1 MAPKND
7 LSLSLKNRGGLQ
19 VTDVADGSI
28 AEAAGVSRGDRI
40 ASINGREI
48 KDVIDYRYFS
58 AEERLLVELIKES
71 GEVWEVDL
79 EKEADEEIGLD
90 FDPMRIR
97 QCPNK
102 CFFCFVDQNPLG
114 QRSELYIRDEDYR
127 FSFLFGNYITLTNLT
142 KRDKA
147 RIFEQRLS
155 PLYVSVHTTDPELRK
170 FMLGNPK
177 ARPVLDEIREMVD
190 HGIALHAQIVLCPG
204 VNDGEYLIRSIEDLV
219 RFYRVNRAVGG
230 GEVGSLAVVPV
241 GLTGH
246 REGLY
251 PIAEVTRTYAR
262 GIIERLEPWR
272 ERFVRDLGYPF
283 VFGSDELYIKA
294 DLPFPPLTDYFDLPQ
309 LENGVGMVPLFME
322 GIRKG
327 VRFLPKRLSEPK
339 TLTLVTGSSFFPYLE
354 KALKM
359 VRVSGLTVRPVAV
372 RNDCFGH
379 SVTVTGLLTGR
390 DIVAQLKGRPLGDL
404 VAIPRVALNDRGT
417 FLDDSTPHEVE
428 KGLGVPTVMVEHDV
442 QGLLNLLK
450 DLP

>member
-1 MAPKND
+1 MAPQND
-7 LSLSLKNRGGLQ
+7 LNLSLRNRAGLQ
-19 VTDVADGSI
+19 VIDVADGSI
-28 AEAAGVSRGDRI
+28 AEAVGISRGDRI

-58 AEERLLVELIKES
+58 TEERLLVEVIKDN

-190 HGIALHAQIVLCPG
+190 HGITLHAQIVLCPG
-204 VNDGEYLIRSIEDLV
+204 VNDGKYLIQSIEDLV
-219 RFYRVNRAVGG
+219 PFYGTEGG
-230 GEVGSLAVVPV
+230 GIGSLAVVPV
-241 GLTGH
+241 GLTGR
-246 REGLY
+246 REKLY
-251 PIAEVTRTYAR
+251 PIEEVTQAYAR
-262 GIIERLEPWR
+262 GIIETLGPWR
-272 ERFVRDLGYPF
+272 ERLKRDLGYPF

-294 DLPFPPLTDYFDLPQ
+294 DLPFPPLSDYCDLPQ
-309 LENGVGMVPLFME
+309 LENGVGMVRLFME
-322 GIRKG
+322 EMRKG
-327 VRFLPKRLSEPK
+327 IRFLPKRLSVPK
-339 TLTLVTGSSFFPYLE
+339 ILTLVTGVSFFPYLQ
-354 KALKM
+354 KALTM

-372 RNDCFGH
+372 QNDCFGH

-390 DIVAQLKGRPLGDL
+390 DIVAQLKGHPLGNL
-404 VAIPRVALNDRGT
+404 IVIPNVALNDRGV

-428 KGLGVPTVMVEHDV
+428 KNLGIPTVMVEHDA